1 MPHENIKSKPLLK
14 IGIVAGEKSGDQL
27 GASLIESIKK
37 DFPDCEFIGVGG
49 QEMKEAG
56 LKSFFDLDK
65 ISVMGI
71 WEPLKRLPEL
81 IKLRKKLKD
90 FLKKNKPDLFIGI
103 DAPDFNLPLAKS
115 LKQEASIKTIQ
126 YVSPSV
132 WAWRKGRIKKIEK
145 SVDLMLTL
153 FPFEES
159 SYKDSEVNV
168 KYVGHPLA
176 QKLDLPSDLLN
187 DQNNKNIR
195 VALMPGS
202 RESEIRLLAPLMIE
216 AAKELKSQYTNM
228 DFVMPLVSKDHLQL
242 LNRDED
248 KLLFIEFTFGNSH
261 EILKKSDYGIIT
273 SGTASLEALLL
284 GVPSLVIYKTNW
296 FSYFFIKPFLN
307 ISYFSLPNLL
317 SNEEIVPELLQG
329 KVTKHNILKSFK
341 ELRSIKRSIILEKFR
356 KIHISLI
363 GKGPSSAK
371 DAIIEFYSKC

>member
-65 ISVMGI
+65 IAVMGI

-153 FPFEES
+153 FQLWMKILS
-159 SYKDSEVNV
+159 LSMK
-168 KYVGHPLA
+168 
-176 QKLDLPSDLLN
+176 KL
-187 DQNNKNIR
+187 
-195 VALMPGS
+195 
-202 RESEIRLLAPLMIE
+202 
-216 AAKELKSQYTNM
+216 M
-228 DFVMPLVSKDHLQL
+228 D
-242 LNRDED
+242 
-248 KLLFIEFTFGNSH
+248 
-261 EILKKSDYGIIT
+261 
-273 SGTASLEALLL
+273 
-284 GVPSLVIYKTNW
+284 
-296 FSYFFIKPFLN
+296 
-307 ISYFSLPNLL
+307 
-317 SNEEIVPELLQG
+317 G
-329 KVTKHNILKSFK
+329 K
-341 ELRSIKRSIILEKFR
+341 R
-356 KIHISLI
+356 ISLKQNHTMI
-363 GKGPSSAK
+363 
-371 DAIIEFYSKC
+371 YH

>member
-176 QKLDLPSDLLN
+176 QKLDLSRDLLD

-228 DFVMPLVSKDHLQL
+228 NFVMPLVSKDHLQL

-248 KLLFIEFTFGNSH
+248 KLLFIEFTFDNSH

-363 GKGPSSAK
+363 GEGPSSAK